1 MCEIAAWPGAD
12 MVVVAISGNAALSPS
27 VAAIEAGRDLAL
39 ATKEILVAGGSVVTD
54 LARKHEVRL
63 LPVDSEHSA
72 IFQCLEGEDRSRV
85 RKLILT
91 ASGGP
96 FLDTPIAD
104 LATMTADQALAHPTW
119 RMGAKITIDSA
130 TMMNKG
136 LEVIEARWLFGMPPD
151 RIEVVIHPQSIIHS
165 LVEFTDGSIMAQLGL
180 PDMRLPIQY
189 ALWYP
194 ERAPEA
200 FQTTGLPA
208 VGQLT
213 FREPDM
219 SRFPCL
225 GLAYEA
231 LRIGGTAPCAM
242 NAANEVAV
250 AGFLAGRI
258 TYTQIPQVIEWVMR
272 NEPLGSVSDLGGV
285 LNADRSAR
293 AAAESAISG
302 GVV

>member
-1 MCEIAAWPGAD
+1 MAEIAAWPGAD
-12 MVVVAISGNAALSPS
+12 MVVVAIAGNAALSPS

-39 ATKEILVAGGSVVTD
+39 ATKEILVAGGSVVTE
-54 LARKHEVRL
+54 LARKHGVRL

-72 IFQCLEGEDRSRV
+72 IFQCLEGEDPARV

-96 FLDTPIAD
+96 FLDTPLTD
-104 LATMTADQALAHPTW
+104 LAAITVEQALAHPTW

-136 LEVIEARWLFGMPPD
+136 LEVIEARWLFDMTPD

-165 LVEFTDGSIMAQLGL
+165 MVEFSDGSIMAQLGL

-200 FQTTGLPA
+200 FQRTGLA
-208 VGQLT
+208 GVGQLT

-219 SRFPCL
+219 TRFPCL

-231 LRIGGTAPCAM
+231 LRIGGTAPCAT

-250 AGFLAGRI
+250 AALLAGRI
-258 TYTQIPQVIEWVMR
+258 AYAQIPQVIERVMG
-272 NEPLGSVSDLGGV
+272 NEPVVSSPNLEDV

-293 AAAESAISG
+293 AAAEAAIA
-302 GVV
+302 VHFA